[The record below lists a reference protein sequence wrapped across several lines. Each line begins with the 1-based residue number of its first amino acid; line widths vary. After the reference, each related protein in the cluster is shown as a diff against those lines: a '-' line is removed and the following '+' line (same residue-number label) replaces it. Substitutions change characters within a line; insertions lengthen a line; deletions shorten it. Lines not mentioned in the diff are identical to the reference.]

1 MKLWKS
7 WPIPAVALQ
16 VQISLNNFA
25 TWKFLVEI
33 PTIQTATSLNP
44 AKKNAKMTKTA
55 RTLALTTNLM
65 MTNAKLQ
72 TGQIGPLAT
81 QLQSA
86 GKALDQDQECAN
98 AHQARQAHAT
108 KT

>member
-1 MKLWKS
+1 MKLLKS
-7 WPIPAVALQ
+7 WPIQAVALQ
-16 VQISLNNFA
+16 VQISPNNFA
-25 TWKFLVEI
+25 TWTFLVAI
-33 PTIQTATSLNP
+33 PTIQTATSPNP

-55 RTLALTTNLM
+55 KTLALTTNLM

-72 TGQIGPLAT
+72 TGQTGPLAT

-86 GKALDQDQECAN
+86 VKELDQDHECAN
-98 AHQARQAHAT
+98 AHQARQALAT